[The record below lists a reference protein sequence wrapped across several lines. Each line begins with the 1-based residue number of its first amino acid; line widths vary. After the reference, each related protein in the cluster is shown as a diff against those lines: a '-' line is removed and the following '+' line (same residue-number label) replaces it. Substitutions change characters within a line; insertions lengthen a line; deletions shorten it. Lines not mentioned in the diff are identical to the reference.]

1 MLKETLRILNDNKM
15 FSLSKVSSE
24 LNISS
29 EMAEDIILQLTR
41 MGYISKSETP
51 TCTSSACTSCAY
63 SSNCSKELVK
73 YYQLTEKGRVFLN

>member
-29 EMAEDIILQLTR
+29 EMAEDIILQLLKHF
-41 MGYISKSETP
+41 I
-51 TCTSSACTSCAY
+51 
-63 SSNCSKELVK
+63 KEVQLEGHLVRLAIE
-73 YYQLTEKGRVFLN
+73 QIEIRIVSICLNEYDVLCLNPYKFR